1 MILEIA
7 GRRLPT
13 SLKAGAWHAPLGL
26 ITTYFK
32 LEQYVAGMEV
42 SVEITRSTEFRQI
55 YAIGAIG
62 GHSPYDFRIAFYNDS
77 PKALMEGG
85 KQMTVMER
93 KIEAEIILSPLAA
106 KELANWLNG
115 HIKDYERLFGEIKKP
130 GPSETGSQGNPG
142 DSSHIQGYM

>member
-1 MILEIA
+1 
-7 GRRLPT
+7 
-13 SLKAGAWHAPLGL
+13 
-26 ITTYFK
+26 
-32 LEQYVAGMEV
+32 MEV
-42 SVEITRSTEFRQI
+42 SIEITRSPDFRQV

-77 PKALMEGG
+77 PKSIAEGA

-93 KIEAEIILSPLAA
+93 KIETEVILSPLAA

-130 GPSETGSQGNPG
+130 GAQEMGQQ
-142 DSSHIQGYM
+142 DQAAKSSHIQGYM